1 MRNKNLWILLLL
13 ALLSA
18 GCASWR
24 FDGQVDNCDTSNRE
38 LVVEKKYTIASL
50 NMKIANNEY
59 YSLAFGKMPIGRLD
73 LCHRRP
79 DVFSLIAKPESAK
92 VTISV
97 FDEKEEYSKTWTI
110 LVPYAASLCVLPA
123 YLDCEDIYDVKIE
136 LESPG
141 EKRVARFKM
150 RIDTASKFTGYSPI
164 GLIAYQ
170 QRDNRVSHRSGKEVG
185 LTAIL
190 DDQAK
195 RDRRD
200 VFVETLAHGV
210 VAALKR
216 LESMK

>member
-1 MRNKNLWILLLL
+1 M
-13 ALLSA
+13 
-18 GCASWR
+18 
-24 FDGQVDNCDTSNRE
+24 
-38 LVVEKKYTIASL
+38 
-50 NMKIANNEY
+50 
-59 YSLAFGKMPIGRLD
+59 
-73 LCHRRP
+73 
-79 DVFSLIAKPESAK
+79 
-92 VTISV
+92 
-97 FDEKEEYSKTWTI
+97 
-110 LVPYAASLCVLPA
+110 
-123 YLDCEDIYDVKIE
+123 KIE